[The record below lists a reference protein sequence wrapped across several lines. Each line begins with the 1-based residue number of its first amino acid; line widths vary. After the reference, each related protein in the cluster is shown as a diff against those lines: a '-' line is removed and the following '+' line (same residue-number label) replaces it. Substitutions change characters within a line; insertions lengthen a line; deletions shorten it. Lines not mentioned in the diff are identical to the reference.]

1 MVCTVYAVVAGNTL
15 TAVCSGRHVKVRLR
29 CIDSRKIERAAVHD
43 PPGLYLSPQEFSR
56 SVVRVSGKGAHWAH
70 GLIPTVGRGCSRVVR
85 PAGWSDRV
93 FAGGEW
99 R

>member
-1 MVCTVYAVVAGNTL
+1 MPRWTGLACNGKQAEVHL
-15 TAVCSGRHVKVRLR
+15 H
-29 CIDSRKIERAAVHD
+29 CIDSREIEQAVLHD
-43 PPGLYLSPQEFSR
+43 PPGLFLSPQEFSR
-56 SVVRVSGKGAHWAH
+56 FVVQVSGKGAHWAH
-70 GLIPTVGRGCSRVVR
+70 GMIPTVGRGCSRFVR